1 VITPFIFIDGNT
13 IYSYDGS
20 YIQITQEDIKNYK
33 ENNFSIEEVKSMAYS
48 YLTTIPLYHFEYETN
63 QPNKL

>member
-1 VITPFIFIDGNT
+1 MITPFIFIDGNT

-48 YLTTIPLYHFEYETN
+48 YLTTIPLNQFDYETN